1 MRASR
6 KDQEKH
12 KINQGK
18 GNLEATVDEI
28 SLERDS
34 EEVAG
39 IFEDTNEKV
48 TKTFKHLG
56 KAVET
61 KF

>member
-1 MRASR
+1 MRASS
-6 KDQEKH
+6 KDQVNR

-18 GNLEATVDEI
+18 GNLEATVDKNA
-28 SLERDS
+28 LERDS
-34 EEVAG
+34 EEVEV
-39 IFEDTNEKV
+39 IFEDTNESV

-56 KAVET
+56 KAVEI